1 MSTNIFSPDEQ
12 KNQVNWRRELARN
25 LDFFENEY
33 DTCTE
38 TLIEAKPR
46 PISTEKMIIRLHQI
60 ANSDIAGTPVALTPE
75 EELTVQEYIARRQR
89 EAEERRQQPRTKS
102 AWETWEE
109 GGKVG
114 PDPGQKEFYEFRLR
128 YQVGGEKRAAM
139 VKELK
144 ARDIPIPRC

>member
-1 MSTNIFSPDEQ
+1 MSTIVFSPDEQ
-12 KNQVNWRRELARN
+12 KHQVNWRRELARS

-38 TLIEAKPR
+38 TLIETKPG
-46 PISTEKMIIRLHQI
+46 PISTQKLIIRLHQI

-75 EELTVQEYIARRQR
+75 EEANVQEYIAKRQR
-89 EAEERRQQPRTKS
+89 EAEERRQEPRTKS

-114 PDPGQKEFYEFRLR
+114 LIPA
-128 YQVGGEKRAAM
+128 KRSSTSSGSGIRSAA
-139 VKELK
+139 KNE
-144 ARDIPIPRC
+144 P